1 MPPTRSSRGGAI
13 GIAPELPLREG
24 GSSAARATGQGSEAG
39 QAMLIVGQRSDSR
52 PVAARAAALPF
63 LLSEAAAQAVIDAPC
78 GEAALPPVER
88 EILRTRAF
96 LNPYAFGR
104 YA

>member
-1 MPPTRSSRGGAI
+1 MSLIRYGRTLVLTPAYDLCPQPRSGD
-13 GIAPELPLREG
+13 
-24 GSSAARATGQGSEAG
+24 EAS

-52 PVAARAAALPF
+52 PVAALAAALPF
-63 LLSEAAAQAVIDAPC
+63 LLSEAAARAVIDAPC
-78 GEAALPPVER
+78 GEAALPLVER

-96 LNPYAFGR
+96 LNPYAFEG